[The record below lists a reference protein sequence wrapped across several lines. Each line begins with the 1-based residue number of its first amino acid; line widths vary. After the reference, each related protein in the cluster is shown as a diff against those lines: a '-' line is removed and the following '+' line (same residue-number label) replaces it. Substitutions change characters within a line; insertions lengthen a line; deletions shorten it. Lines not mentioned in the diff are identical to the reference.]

1 MEILALIA
9 AAIVGALI
17 WHVVSYN
24 KRQNEEFLARKW
36 HYENQEANRLEREE
50 QRKEVA
56 RIEQMTDEELDA
68 EFELDDDSVVDE
80 EEARFRDIVR
90 EVQKVMDATHKRR

>member
-1 MEILALIA
+1 
-9 AAIVGALI
+9 
-17 WHVVSYN
+17 
-24 KRQNEEFLARKW
+24 
-36 HYENQEANRLEREE
+36 
-50 QRKEVA
+50 
-56 RIEQMTDEELDA
+56 MTDEELDA